1 MHLLWLCAYFLLT
14 GAFLRSPF
22 LFCPPNTCIF
32 SSLFSILSEVW
43 PEGDVF
49 GSAEVEPEEEL
60 DLLKQ
65 ILFAELPSK
74 RIAKQTVS
82 SFSYQPVQK
91 EYTRMVK

>member
-1 MHLLWLCAYFLLT
+1 M
-14 GAFLRSPF
+14 
-22 LFCPPNTCIF
+22 
-32 SSLFSILSEVW
+32 LSEVW

-74 RIAKQTVS
+74 INPEYFYELIMFYLRHKQ
-82 SFSYQPVQK
+82 
-91 EYTRMVK
+91 